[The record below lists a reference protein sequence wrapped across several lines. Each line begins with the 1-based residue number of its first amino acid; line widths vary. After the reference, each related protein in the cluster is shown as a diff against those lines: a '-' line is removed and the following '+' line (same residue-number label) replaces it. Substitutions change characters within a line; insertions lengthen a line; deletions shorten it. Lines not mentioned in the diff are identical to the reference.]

1 MPKGSTMTKARKTHV
16 YHAVLAEASLDATE
30 TGMMHL
36 NIYSVDDEFHFVMPR
51 ATLRRLWR
59 QMSNVLGASAA
70 SQSSGAPAPARAPV

>member
-1 MPKGSTMTKARKTHV
+1 MPKGSIMTKARKTHV

-30 TGMMHL
+30 TGMTHL

-59 QMSNVLGASAA
+59 QMSNVLGAPTA
-70 SQSSGAPAPARAPV
+70 SPASSAPARAPV